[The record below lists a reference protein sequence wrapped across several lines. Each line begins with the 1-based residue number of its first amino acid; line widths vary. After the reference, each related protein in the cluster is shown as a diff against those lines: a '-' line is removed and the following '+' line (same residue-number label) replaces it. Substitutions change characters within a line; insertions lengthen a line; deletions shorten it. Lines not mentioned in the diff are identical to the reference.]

1 MRKILYAFL
10 FYALGFTAPAM
21 ALGINYTGNVTS
33 LDVNGPTVLGGQ
45 FALNEQISG
54 QLIFD
59 DTTGEISRFSISNG
73 ISTWG
78 YFDAG
83 KNVIVQTISG
93 GIFNEFLVDYNFTD
107 PAGSGPILSGHELKG
122 LQWIYDEF
130 AFPASSPILSPPTL
144 PNLAELVAMVDKSL
158 TSSGNAFFT
167 GAADW
172 RDDAQ
177 SIARLRFNVTGITEI
192 QAVPLPAPLLL
203 LSAGLVAL
211 FGVPRMR
218 RRRTA

>member
-1 MRKILYAFL
+1 MRKVLFAFL
-10 FYALGFTAPAM
+10 FYAFGFAAPAL
-21 ALGINYTGNVTS
+21 AVGINYTGDVTS
-33 LDVNGPTVLGGQ
+33 LDINGPTVLGGE
-45 FALNEQISG
+45 FAVNQQISG

-59 DTTGEISRFSISNG
+59 DTTGEISLFTISNG

-107 PAGSGPILSGHELKG
+107 PAGSGPILAGHELLG

-130 AFPASSPILSPPTL
+130 AFPTTSPILNPPTL
-144 PNLAELVAMVDKSL
+144 PSLADLVAMVDKSL
-158 TSSGNAFFT
+158 SSSNAFFT
-167 GAADW
+167 GSADW
-172 RDDAQ
+172 RDDNG
-177 SIARLRFNVTGITEI
+177 SIARLRFKLTGITEI
-192 QAVPLPAPLLL
+192 QAVPLPAPFLL

-211 FGVPRMR
+211 FGIPRLR